1 MYTIACHIFDEPEA
15 PHSHLEVDLGLDD
28 PEYSMDDRENEDLGS
43 FGDGDHDDGDYRE
56 ESDDEAF
63 LALHDM
69 YYETTGMD

>member
-1 MYTIACHIFDEPEA
+1 
-15 PHSHLEVDLGLDD
+15 
-28 PEYSMDDRENEDLGS
+28 MDDRENEDLGS
-43 FGDGDHDDGDYRE
+43 FGDGDHDDGDHDDGDYRE